1 MALIRLPKRMFPTV
15 SGLALTLWLGTTAAL
30 ADWRDDLPGARS
42 VGTGQ
47 FKWFGIAVY
56 EARLWSRD
64 SSPTLDQPF
73 ALELTY
79 RREIKRDAL
88 VETSLDEIRR
98 LGGESLDQKR
108 LSRWAYEMREAF
120 VDVAP
125 GQSITGLYL
134 PGRGCR
140 FYVDGQL
147 SREVEDPDFA
157 RAFFAIWLDPRT
169 RNPELRR
176 RLLGLEVAA
185 E

>member
-1 MALIRLPKRMFPTV
+1 MPLGWLLERGCPMMISLT
-15 SGLALTLWLGTTAAL
+15 LALLLSTSAAL
-30 ADWRDDLPGARS
+30 ADWRDDLPGARP

-47 FKWFGIAVY
+47 FTWFGFEVY

-79 RREIKRDAL
+79 RRELKRDAL

-169 RNPELRR
+169 RKPELRR

>member
-1 MALIRLPKRMFPTV
+1 MALGWVLERMFPKV
-15 SGLALTLWLGTTAAL
+15 SGLALALLLGTTAAL
-30 ADWRDDLPGARS
+30 ADWRDDLPGARA
-42 VGTGQ
+42 VGTGEL
-47 FKWFGIAVY
+47 KWFGIAIY
-56 EARLWSRD
+56 EARLWSREV
-64 SSPTLDQPF
+64 SPALDQPF

-79 RREIKRDAL
+79 HREFKRDTL
-88 VETSLDEIRR
+88 VEVSLEEIRR
-98 LGGESLDQKR
+98 LGGEGLDPKR
-108 LSRWAYEMREAF
+108 LAQWASEMHEAF
-120 VDVAP
+120 VDVVP

-147 SREVEDPDFA
+147 RREVADPDFA

-176 RLLGLEVAA
+176 RLLGFEVAA

>member
-1 MALIRLPKRMFPTV
+1 MALIWLPERRFPKV
-15 SGLALTLWLGTTAAL
+15 SGLALTLLLVATPVL
-30 ADWRDDLPGARS
+30 ADWREDLPGART

-47 FKWFGIAVY
+47 FKWFGFEVY

-79 RREIKRDAL
+79 RRELKRDAL
-88 VETSLDEIRR
+88 VESSLDEIRR

-120 VDVAP
+120 VDVVP

-147 SREVEDPDFA
+147 SREVADPDFA

-169 RNPELRR
+169 RKPELRR